1 MCTCEWRGSESEKR
15 KGKGF
20 HKVELLWDSLLQH
33 VSIHVYKIAYKGCV
47 MSSGRRQASGHNILN
62 ATKSNN
68 KEPSRGNTSGLYVR
82 RGSGAVNARRFGE
95 LTPALS
101 VFRILWAP
109 TNDKKRT
116 LQWYR
121 TCSGKKTALKWAF
134 PPSTHSLSRELNRK
148 SSWRVIS
155 PNQISPKNDR
165 KRKSV
170 CASNRISNYRPRHM
184 ASLNYYRSA
193 MLSSAFTGNLIY
205 ATLC

>member
-1 MCTCEWRGSESEKR
+1 MCHVIWEKTGIR
-15 KGKGF
+15 A
-20 HKVELLWDSLLQH
+20 QH
-33 VSIHVYKIAYKGCV
+33 FKC
-47 MSSGRRQASGHNILN
+47 
-62 ATKSNN
+62 N
-68 KEPSRGNTSGLYVR
+68 KEQQQRALKR
-82 RGSGAVNARRFGE
+82 QHFWAVCTKRQWSSECPEIWRAHPCIIF
-95 LTPALS
+95 

-109 TNDKKRT
+109 TNDKKLT

-184 ASLNYYRSA
+184 ASLKYYRSA
-193 MLSSAFTGNLIY
+193 MLSSAFTGNLMY
-205 ATLC
+205 ATVC